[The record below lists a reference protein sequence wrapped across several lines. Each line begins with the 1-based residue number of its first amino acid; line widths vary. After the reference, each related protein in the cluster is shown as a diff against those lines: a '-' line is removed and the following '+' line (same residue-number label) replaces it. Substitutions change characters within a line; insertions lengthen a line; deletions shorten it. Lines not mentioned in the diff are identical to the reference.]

1 MLVSKKHRTLVKLL
15 LSYFKNSSAKEALD
29 LLVSSGLMRWV
40 ELQLTR
46 PQELLPSLIL
56 VSTGLLLGT
65 DVFKP
70 VLRPVFS
77 DNFTGI
83 WTGLRHTRLFE
94 GTLSTDG
101 AVTKS
106 GHKMDLINST
116 KKSECRDANYWL
128 WTCAFGVHTKVISTS
143 LRYTSDQAASEATA
157 HASSRSSVR
166 PTASRTNITRPAC
179 NVPRLTCVSVWSWP
193 PSSSTAHRQ
202 ILSALGA
209 LIKAYDEI
217 ADNRNSLK
225 SINNELNCEV
235 AFLKA
240 KLDSEKESRMNDL
253 NDSFKTL
260 DISQAEIEVLQ
271 GAVHS
276 LNDKLKLSQLKS
288 KNLEAE
294 NLSLSERI
302 DDLDSQVS
310 ALKTKT
316 DELTSCRDGLVNSLN
331 NLRSKSNDWDKRRW
345 LDDGNLKYFI
355 DACDKSLVNRD
366 DILIID
372 PSVTHLLKLS
382 CMEDT
387 ESILA
392 QLSVNAR
399 TYIFACISDSTKG
412 LTDDSASHWSLL
424 LVDNVNKLSFHFDSS
439 KCLNQVHAKTLSV
452 KLGVCES
459 KFVEMPC
466 AQQRNDFEC
475 GINLIVNLKF
485 ILNFYVI
492 PKVAM
497 RFYEWYCQCFV
508 SKPIIVTSSS
518 KPSTDIETTTASSPE
533 HTQTPFPSL

>member
-1 MLVSKKHRTLVKLL
+1 MDVLMKMPSVDLIVNNTRNLDDEMEMVVLSL
-15 LSYFKNSSAKEALD
+15 LS
-29 LLVSSGLMRWV
+29 
-40 ELQLTR
+40 ELNR
-46 PQELLPSLIL
+46 IS
-56 VSTGLLLGT
+56 VNFT
-65 DVFKP
+65 DV
-70 VLRPVFS
+70 
-77 DNFTGI
+77 N
-83 WTGLRHTRLFE
+83 
-94 GTLSTDG
+94 LS
-101 AVTKS
+101 K
-106 GHKMDLINST
+106 
-116 KKSECRDANYWL
+116 
-128 WTCAFGVHTKVISTS
+128 
-143 LRYTSDQAASEATA
+143 
-157 HASSRSSVR
+157 
-166 PTASRTNITRPAC
+166 
-179 NVPRLTCVSVWSWP
+179 
-193 PSSSTAHRQ
+193 

-217 ADNRNSLK
+217 ADKRNSLK

-240 KLDSEKESRMNDL
+240 KLDSEKESRINDL

-345 LDDGNLKYFI
+345 LDDDNLKYFI

-387 ESILA
+387 ESLLA

-492 PKVAM
+492 PKESDTLPHIYDLREKSLFLGIKLLFMNTTLNIMGSGFTMHYRGSSSQRIISILSETGKQLTSWLVCGLVM
-497 RFYEWYCQCFV
+497 MGREEMV
-508 SKPIIVTSSS
+508 HNSKPRPYPGGVQ
-518 KPSTDIETTTASSPE
+518 KG
-533 HTQTPFPSL
+533 